1 MKEGILL
8 KNKKIIYIILILC
21 FLFLGTFATY
31 FILDQLQDTPLT
43 LSVLDDQTITLEYGI
58 DTPPTV
64 TASYR
69 DSQFSKEDIYVDV
82 TTEGHVDLSTL
93 GTYVVTYTASN
104 ENETVSATHTYV
116 IQDYTAPTITLYG
129 GTVGYYS
136 PGYTYVEAGFSASD
150 NYDGDITSQV
160 VRTETP
166 TSIIYSVTDSFGNEC
181 SVTRNL
187 ICQDIVAPGLY
198 LNGGDYLLI
207 KKGSTFTDPG
217 CVAFDDVNGDISA
230 NIMVTGSI
238 DTNKYGKQYLS
249 YTVSDYSGNLSQIQR
264 TVVVQEFT
272 PPTLTLAGSKVFML
286 AGEAYV
292 DPGYQ
297 ALDDID
303 GDITANVALSNLDT
317 NTPGIYTLTYTV
329 TDSSFNTTTL
339 TRTVYVCSPQSEDLR
354 IHPTDKVVYLTFDD
368 GPGPYTEQLL
378 NTLDKYNI
386 DVTFFVTNQNSNYQD
401 MIGDAYFRGHTIAL
415 HTYSHSFPKVYASDE
430 AYYSDLFSISTI
442 VEQQTGIR
450 PTIIRFPGGSSNS
463 ISRRYSKGI
472 MTRLSQS
479 VLEQGYLYYDWNVD
493 SKDAGGART
502 SEEVVAN
509 VIAGIQNNAS
519 SIVLQH
525 DTKRYSV
532 EAVEEIICW
541 GMLNGY
547 TFLPI
552 TESTPMY
559 HHDIV
564 N

>member
-1 MKEGILL
+1 MK
-8 KNKKIIYIILILC
+8 KRKIIYIILILC
-21 FLFLGTFATY
+21 FLFLGTFAAY
-31 FILDQLQDTPLT
+31 YILEQLKDTPLT

-69 DSQFSKEDIYVDV
+69 DSQFSKENIYVDV
-82 TTEGHVDLSTL
+82 TIEGEVDLSTL

-129 GTVGYYS
+129 GEFGYYS
-136 PGYTYVEAGFSASD
+136 PGYTYIEAGFSASD
-150 NYDGDITSQV
+150 NYDGDITDRV
-160 VRTETP
+160 IRTETP
-166 TSIIYSVTDSFGNEC
+166 TSVTYSVTDSFGNEC

-198 LNGGDYLLI
+198 LNGGDFLLI
-207 KKGSTFTDPG
+207 EKGSTFTDPG
-217 CVAFDDVNGDISA
+217 CLAFDDVNGDISA

-238 DTNKYGKQYLS
+238 DTNKYGKQYLT
-249 YTVSDYSGNLSQIQR
+249 YTVADYSGNLSQIQR

-272 PPTLTLAGSKVFML
+272 PPTLTLTGSKVFML

-292 DPGYQ
+292 DPGYL
-297 ALDDID
+297 AVDDVD
-303 GDITANVALSNLDT
+303 GDVTANVTLSNTLDT
-317 NTPGIYTLTYTV
+317 NTPGIYTLTYTAI
-329 TDSSFNTTTL
+329 DSSLNTTSL
-339 TRTVYVCSPQSEDLR
+339 TRTVYVCSPQSEELR
-354 IHPTDKVVYLTFDD
+354 INPTDKVVYLTFDD

-386 DVTFFVTNQNSNYQD
+386 DVTFFVTNQNTAYQD

-415 HTYSHSFPKVYASDE
+415 HTYSHSFPKVYASEE
-430 AYYSDLFSISTI
+430 AYYNDLFSISAI
-442 VEQQTGIR
+442 VEQQTGIK
-450 PTIIRFPGGSSNS
+450 PIIIRFPGGSSNS

-479 VLEQGYLYYDWNVD
+479 VLERGYLYYDWNVD
-493 SKDAGGART
+493 SNDAGGART
-502 SEEVVAN
+502 SEEVVTN
-509 VIAGIQNNAS
+509 VITGMQNNAT

-525 DTKRYSV
+525 DTKLYSV

-559 HHDIV
+559 HHDVV